1 MKLPIFKK
9 TSGFTLIELLVVIA
23 LIGILAVAVLSALDP
38 IEQTNKAK
46 DAKMQ
51 ADSSQLV
58 SAIDRF
64 YAANFYFPWTVYES
78 GTYDSNDALFGAA
91 VYAQGVGICGI
102 LSGLE
107 IDLTGF
113 PTVSAA
119 GAGGCLDDGLLIVA
133 QELKAGFGNRDY
145 FSSRVGGVGYD
156 KTLWLFKDDGETV
169 NYICFKPSAKVNKIK
184 ADLEAG
190 DESISPLKHL
200 TFTEGEGDGDQ
211 TLPTALARCDPSL
224 QIEGGEVLWGSVN
237 PNDWCFMCVPE

>member
-1 MKLPIFKK
+1 MKLPVFKK

-51 ADSSQLV
+51 ADASQLV
-58 SAIDRF
+58 GAIDRF
-64 YAANFYFPWTVYES
+64 YAVNLYFPWTVYES
-78 GTYDSNDALFGAA
+78 GTSTSNDALFGAA
-91 VYAQGVGICGI
+91 VYAQGIGICGI
-102 LSGLE
+102 LSGDE

-119 GAGGCLDDGLLIVA
+119 GTGGCGEDGLLIVA

-145 FSSRVGGVGYD
+145 FSERVGEVGYD
-156 KTLWLFKDDGETV
+156 KTLWLFKNDGETV

-190 DESISPLKHL
+190 GESVSPLKYL
-200 TFTEGEGDGDQ
+200 TFTENVGDGSQ
-211 TLPTALARCDPSL
+211 TLPTDIERCDPSTMPS
-224 QIEGGEVLWGSVN
+224 GEAVWGSVD